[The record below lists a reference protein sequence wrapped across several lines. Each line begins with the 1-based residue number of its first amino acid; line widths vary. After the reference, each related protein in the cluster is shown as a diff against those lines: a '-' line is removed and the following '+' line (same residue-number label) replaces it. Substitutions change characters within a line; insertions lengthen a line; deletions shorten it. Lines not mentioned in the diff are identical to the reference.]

1 MGQIISRGLMWTF
14 IIATVWYFSQKYRDS
29 SPSEAQEKAMLDA
42 ARHYQEQKAR
52 MPQATSYPP
61 VPLTNGD

>member
-1 MGQIISRGLMWTF
+1 MGQIIGSVLMWAF
-14 IIATVWYFSQKYRDS
+14 IIGSFWYFSKKYRDNT
-29 SPSEAQEKAMLDA
+29 PSEAQEQAMLDA

-61 VPLTNGD
+61 APVTNGD